1 MDGVCDEVDYDD
13 GIGIQ
18 EVSDDHENLI
28 KMIDILGKTKK
39 SIKIERFYFI
49 FTTMKP

>member
-39 SIKIERFYFI
+39 
-49 FTTMKP
+49 T